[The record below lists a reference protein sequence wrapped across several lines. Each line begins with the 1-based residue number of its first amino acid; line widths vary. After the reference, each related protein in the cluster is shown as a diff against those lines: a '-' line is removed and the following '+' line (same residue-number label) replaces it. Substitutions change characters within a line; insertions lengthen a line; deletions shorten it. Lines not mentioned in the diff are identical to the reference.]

1 MSSLL
6 PLLNDYYEY
15 YRLLNEEDCY
25 YCYEWSGLG
34 FLLARG
40 LPLKIF
46 GDLELEIA
54 LFFFSSHRG
63 AAIFAVLLRN
73 HRIY

>member
-25 YCYEWSGLG
+25 YCYEWSGL
-34 FLLARG
+34 
-40 LPLKIF
+40 
-46 GDLELEIA
+46 DLIGILTGQRFTFED
-54 LFFFSSHRG
+54 FR
-63 AAIFAVLLRN
+63 
-73 HRIY
+73 